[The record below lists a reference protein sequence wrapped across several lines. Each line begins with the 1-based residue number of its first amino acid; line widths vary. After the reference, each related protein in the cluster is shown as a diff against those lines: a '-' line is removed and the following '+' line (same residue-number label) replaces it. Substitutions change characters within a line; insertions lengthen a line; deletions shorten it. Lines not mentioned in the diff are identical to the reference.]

1 MVGVGFTTTSWS
13 QVLTAVEGSGA
24 EARRAM
30 AELCEAYWYP
40 LYAYIRRHGHDPEE
54 ARDLTQ
60 AYFVYL
66 LEKEVLRG
74 VDPAAGRFRTY
85 LLNSLQYFLSHE
97 REKAQALKR
106 GGDTRTLSL
115 DSEAAETRY
124 GYEPADELTPEQ
136 VFEHRWAMTVLERTM
151 ERLRTES
158 GEGDDRRQ
166 FERLQGYLTGQE
178 PHIPYRE
185 VAAELEMT
193 EGAIRG
199 AVHRLRRRFGRLLL
213 EEIAETVS
221 DPADVE
227 DEARHMLQVT
237 TPWEAQQG

>member
-1 MVGVGFTTTSWS
+1 
-13 QVLTAVEGSGA
+13 
-24 EARRAM
+24 M

-40 LYAYIRRHGHDPEE
+40 LYAYVRRQGHAPEE

-60 AYFVYL
+60 AFFAYL
-66 LEKEVLRG
+66 LEKEVLKG
-74 VDPAAGRFRTY
+74 VDPSAGRFRTY

-97 REKAQALKR
+97 RDKAQALKR

-115 DSEAAETRY
+115 DTEAAETRY
-124 GYEPADELTPEQ
+124 GFEATDELTPEQ
-136 VFEHRWAMTVLERTM
+136 IFEHRWAMTVLERTM

-158 GEGDDRRQ
+158 GEGEGRRT
-166 FERLQGYLTGQE
+166 FERLKDYLTGQE

-185 VAAELEMT
+185 MAAELEMT
-193 EGAIRG
+193 DGAVRG

-213 EEIAETVS
+213 NEIAETVS

-227 DEARHMLQVT
+227 DEARHMLQVI